1 MGWDWEEWL
10 LSDLGLVWMEGNG
23 GKRKEWIWR
32 DGDSLVWI
40 AKKEGEDLEG
50 LISFIL
56 LTSKSLHKRKDLEG
70 K

>member
-40 AKKEGEDLEG
+40 AKMEGEG
-50 LISFIL
+50 FGGKGFRGI
-56 LTSKSLHKRKDLEG
+56 KSLNFVNIKISP
-70 K
+70 